1 VNYLLDTH
9 TILFSLFSPSKL
21 GIRARDAILDP
32 SSSVGVS
39 VVSFWEISLKSS
51 IGKLH
56 LEGSSPDALPDAC
69 VQMGFSIVGLSAE
82 DAASFDSLPR
92 FGHKDPFDRM
102 LVWQAIRQKRIMVS
116 QDSAFRTYAASGL
129 KVLW

>member
-1 VNYLLDTH
+1 MNYLLDTH

-102 LVWQAIRQKRIMVS
+102 LVAQALS
-116 QDSAFRTYAASGL
+116 EGL
-129 KVLW
+129 RLITHDEIVRKYPVDVEW